1 MYHHPRG
8 RHLLTDSDSEFSESD
23 YSMIETTPRRKVTTR
38 RRSISRHRWSP
49 EHISNTYLSPVIHD
63 HLPQRSA
70 STGARRR
77 PDRERERN
85 NQPVAVIVDVHNKY
99 DAKADAKTDAKS
111 DAKNDA
117 RTKSSTKNR
126 KQEHKQQNYI
136 DPYESEDE
144 TRLRDHRRARTR
156 PSSVSREA
164 SPLPHGRDFELMLDT
179 RFLERNDARQDL
191 ELLRHQ
197 QEIARLERELAR
209 HRETSQHRQQQL
221 QPQPPPP
228 PPAPEHEHR
237 PHHHHHELRLLREED
252 LYEDEISERLRRL
265 ERFEK
270 KQRMEEEQR
279 EAEHRYQLLKFEEA
293 QRQAA
298 EQEELKQK
306 LRQRKLEELQRKID
320 EDEERERIKKEL
332 RDEEARRILA
342 EQDRARKEAAMK
354 QAAIDEWKLNEE
366 RRMIAEREER
376 KRRDAEFKERLR
388 LEFGYDEEQ
397 LEKIIKKEKEPE
409 KEKEKEKPKEKPEK
423 TKEPEKEKEKEKE
436 PEPQRTTWIKVHH
449 KHLLPE
455 TLIAYRLPWDWDELD
470 SNYIIIKQW
479 ISEDF
484 QEELFAH
491 SRRLR
496 EGKLVTQ
503 TSSTLTELK
512 VNDRKKDKMYL
523 VRKKTPGA
531 RAWVLT

>member
-1 MYHHPRG
+1 MYSAYPRG
-8 RHLLTDSDSEFSESD
+8 RHLLTDSESDFSESD
-23 YSMIETTPRRKVTTR
+23 YSMVETTPRRKVTTR

-49 EHISNTYLSPVIHD
+49 EHISNTYLSP
-63 HLPQRSA
+63 
-70 STGARRR
+70 
-77 PDRERERN
+77 
-85 NQPVAVIVDVHNKY
+85 PVAVIVDVHNKY

-117 RTKSSTKNR
+117 RTKSATKNR
-126 KQEHKQQNYI
+126 KQEHKQQQNYI

-156 PSSVSREA
+156 PSSISREA
-164 SPLPHGRDFELMLDT
+164 SPLPPARDYELMLDT

-209 HRETSQHRQQQL
+209 HQ
-221 QPQPPPP
+221 
-228 PPAPEHEHR
+228 
-237 PHHHHHELRLLREED
+237 
-252 LYEDEISERLRRL
+252 
-265 ERFEK
+265 
-270 KQRMEEEQR
+270 
-279 EAEHRYQLLKFEEA
+279 A
-293 QRQAA
+293 QRKAA

-306 LRQRKLEELQRKID
+306 LRQRQLEEIQRKME
-320 EDEERERIKKEL
+320 EDEEKERIKKEL

-354 QAAIDEWKLNEE
+354 QAAIEEWKLNEE

-376 KRRDAEFKERLR
+376 KRPPTDHLDQGMRPSPHNPI
-388 LEFGYDEEQ
+388 Q
-397 LEKIIKKEKEPE
+397 
-409 KEKEKEKPKEKPEK
+409 
-423 TKEPEKEKEKEKE
+423 
-436 PEPQRTTWIKVHH
+436 VHR
-449 KHLLPE
+449 KHLLPD

-470 SNYIIIKQW
+470 GNYIIIKQW

-491 SRRLR
+491 TRRLR

-503 TSSTLTELK
+503 HSSTLTELK

-523 VRKKTPGA
+523 VRKKNPGA
-531 RAWVLT
+531 RAWIFT